1 MNLYKLTY
9 TQESEAFVS
18 AQSEEEAREYITE
31 LTQNGGERM
40 NEVRLN
46 ECGWS
51 VTEEW
56 KISLLFQMMSRTNL
70 TDIHTKQKT
79 ARLGIPR
86 VDCFGIRGNNG
97 KTIQI

>member
-1 MNLYKLTY
+1 MKLYKLTY

-18 AQSEEEAREYITE
+18 AESEEEAREYITE

-56 KISLLFQMMSRTNL
+56 ENLSLISDDEQDEFDGHTHTTEDGSAWYSEGRLFWDQ
-70 TDIHTKQKT
+70 
-79 ARLGIPR
+79 GE
-86 VDCFGIRGNNG
+86 
-97 KTIQI
+97 